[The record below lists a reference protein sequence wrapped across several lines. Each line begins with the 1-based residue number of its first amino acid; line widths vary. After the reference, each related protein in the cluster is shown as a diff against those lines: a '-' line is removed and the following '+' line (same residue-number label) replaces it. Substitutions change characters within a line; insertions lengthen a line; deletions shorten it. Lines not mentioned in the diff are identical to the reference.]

1 MTINGAMKLP
11 ADDLDLSDD
20 QFYDDDEAFFAKSNV
35 NRQSLNPVVDCCVTA
50 IASLQFLWFYRRLEF
65 ILAFVLLL
73 SITLAI
79 TGVIESYEMKKHS
92 FKRHYFSHEYA
103 DIKSA
108 LELKLGDIDHWCLD
122 GSDNTCAQ
130 CDDPTHPTSR
140 GEYAGWRQAF
150 MRNVK
155 LSRDFAGNGVQP
167 DIIFLGDSLIEATV
181 GTFKG
186 IEGLDGS
193 PAADQLD
200 SIKALYDKK
209 FKKINGGKYDA
220 LRLGIAGDTSP
231 NLFWRIKQNEMRN
244 LTPQVWW
251 VAIGRNDLFR
261 TQCSEEVTL
270 MGIIRVVEELISR
283 NDGATVVINSI
294 LPTAEKATMQLEG
307 HHARNDMWKSI
318 KEVNSR
324 LKKFAQKHHHV
335 LFYDAN
341 DVFVEERMRRK
352 YITKSLYA
360 DKAHPSLA
368 GYQALVKNQMEF
380 LNDLMVKRLNSQ
392 SNDAMNNQAE
402 STNNSNSNTQNSSSE
417 TQNSLE
423 SGLGFDDD
431 YYRTNNYL
439 SFPEDDFLADFNL
452 YDDAAQE
459 DDW

>member
-1 MTINGAMKLP
+1 
-11 ADDLDLSDD
+11 
-20 QFYDDDEAFFAKSNV
+20 
-35 NRQSLNPVVDCCVTA
+35 
-50 IASLQFLWFYRRLEF
+50 
-65 ILAFVLLL
+65 
-73 SITLAI
+73 
-79 TGVIESYEMKKHS
+79 
-92 FKRHYFSHEYA
+92 
-103 DIKSA
+103 
-108 LELKLGDIDHWCLD
+108 
-122 GSDNTCAQ
+122 
-130 CDDPTHPTSR
+130 
-140 GEYAGWRQAF
+140 
-150 MRNVK
+150 
-155 LSRDFAGNGVQP
+155 
-167 DIIFLGDSLIEATV
+167 
-181 GTFKG
+181 
-186 IEGLDGS
+186 
-193 PAADQLD
+193 
-200 SIKALYDKK
+200 
-209 FKKINGGKYDA
+209 
-220 LRLGIAGDTSP
+220 
-231 NLFWRIKQNEMRN
+231 
-244 LTPQVWW
+244 
-251 VAIGRNDLFR
+251 
-261 TQCSEEVTL
+261 L

-392 SNDAMNNQAE
+392 SNDAMNNQAQ